1 MSRPQAASRVNGPYS
16 ERGGTRFRLRI
27 IDRGVKRDLY
37 FPTERQ
43 AHAQLAILQQQL
55 EQSAGRTVGWL
66 IDEFCAERQR
76 QGRAKPRTCAEQRER
91 TRDFLHYYLE
101 REVRAVTPALA
112 SSLYVDLVEST
123 SDKTGK
129 PLAAATH
136 RFYLKLAR
144 ALFAWAV
151 RKGYVAHNPFQNVH
165 PVGRMNVGKP
175 QLRIDE
181 AQRFVSTALQRFDE
195 QCDALSMGALVA
207 LLMGLRASEVLQ
219 RRVRDVDRN
228 GEILWID
235 SGKSKNARRYLDVP
249 AVLQPRLWQLCTG
262 REPDAFLLG
271 SGRDGQAR
279 RRQALWSTV
288 HHLCLAAQVP
298 PVCTHSLRGLW
309 ATLGVQSGA
318 VSHAVAASLGHGSFS
333 MTAKH
338 YAQPEAI
345 SGAHTARVMSM
356 LSLDGSAG
364 AECDSALVDRL
375 RALPADVLRRLL
387 ADLDKTPAQ

>member
-1 MSRPQAASRVNGPYS
+1 
-16 ERGGTRFRLRI
+16 
-27 IDRGVKRDLY
+27 
-37 FPTERQ
+37 
-43 AHAQLAILQQQL
+43 
-55 EQSAGRTVGWL
+55 
-66 IDEFCAERQR
+66 
-76 QGRAKPRTCAEQRER
+76 
-91 TRDFLHYYLE
+91 LE
-101 REVRAVTPALA
+101 REARVITPALA
-112 SSLYVDLVEST
+112 SSLYVHLVESVNG
-123 SDKTGK
+123 KTGK

-144 ALFAWAV
+144 AVFAWAV
-151 RKGYVAHNPFQNVH
+151 RKGYLAHNPFHNVN
-165 PVGRMNVGKP
+165 PVGRVNAGKP

-181 AQRFVSTALQRFDE
+181 AQRFVTTALQRFDE
-195 QCDALSMGALVA
+195 QSDPLSLGALVA

-235 SGKSKNARRYLDVP
+235 GGKSKNARRYLDVP
-249 AVLQPRLWQLCTG
+249 AVLQPRLVQLCAG

-271 SGRDGQAR
+271 SGREGHAR
-279 RRQALWSTV
+279 RRQALWTAV
-288 HHLCLAAQVP
+288 HRLCLAAQVP
-298 PVCTHSLRGLW
+298 PVCPHSLRGLW

-345 SGAHTARVMSM
+345 SGAHTARVMTM
-356 LSLDGSAG
+356 LALESQASADR
-364 AECDSALVDRL
+364 DSGLLEQL

-387 ADLDKTPAQ
+387 QELGKSSAQ

>member
-1 MSRPQAASRVNGPYS
+1 MSRAQAASRVKGPYS
-16 ERGGTRFRLRI
+16 ERGGTRFRLRVVDQGI
-27 IDRGVKRDLY
+27 KRDLY
-37 FPTERQ
+37 FATERQ
-43 AHAQLAILQQQL
+43 ARAQLVTLQQQIDH
-55 EQSAGRTVGWL
+55 SVSRTVGWL

-76 QGRAKPRTCAEQRER
+76 QGRAKPRTCSEQRER
-91 TRDFLHYYLE
+91 ARSVLHAYLD
-101 REVRAVTPALA
+101 REARVITPAIA
-112 SSLYVDLVEST
+112 TKLYLDLVESLNG
-123 SDKTGK
+123 KTGK

-144 ALFAWAV
+144 AVFAWAL
-151 RKGYVAHNPFQNVH
+151 RKGYVQQNPFLNVQA
-165 PVGRMNVGKP
+165 VGRVNVGKP

-181 AQRFVSTALQRFDE
+181 AQRFVTTALGRFDE
-195 QCDALSMGALVA
+195 QADPMAMAALIA

-235 SGKSKNARRYLDVP
+235 GGKSKNARRYLDVP
-249 AVLQPRLWQLCTG
+249 AVLQPRLMQLCSG
-262 REPDAFLLG
+262 REPDEFLMGL
-271 SGRDGQAR
+271 SAR
-279 RRQALWSTV
+279 GEPKRRQALWTTV
-288 HHLCLAAQVP
+288 HRLCLAAQVP
-298 PVCTHSLRGLW
+298 PVCPHSLRGLW

-356 LSLDGSAG
+356 LSLGSAAP
-364 AECDSALVDRL
+364 AEDSTALVDQL
-375 RALPADVLRRLL
+375 RALPAEVLRRLL
-387 ADLDKTPAQ
+387 QDLSKTSAN